1 MPHENNVGKGEKENC
16 DKEELH
22 DYSIIAVIAL
32 FRTKKL
38 SPFISSANKNMML
51 RSGALGGKE
60 RETNYA
66 AAINRLGGSG
76 QCNGISDISAPIIP
90 TGVVRR
96 REERERRQERKES
109 HFRGVASSSPRVIHC
124 YDLTSKC
131 IFLSACRHTGS

>member
-1 MPHENNVGKGEKENC
+1 MAHASLNSFARKVEKKNC
-16 DKEELH
+16 DEEELH

-38 SPFISSANKNMML
+38 FPFISSANKNMML
-51 RSGALGGKE
+51 RSGALGGRE

-66 AAINRLGGSG
+66 AALNRLGGRTGVSG

-96 REERERRQERKES
+96 REERERGRRQERKES
-109 HFRGVASSSPRVIHC
+109 HFRGVIVAPC
-124 YDLTSKC
+124 DTL
-131 IFLSACRHTGS
+131 L